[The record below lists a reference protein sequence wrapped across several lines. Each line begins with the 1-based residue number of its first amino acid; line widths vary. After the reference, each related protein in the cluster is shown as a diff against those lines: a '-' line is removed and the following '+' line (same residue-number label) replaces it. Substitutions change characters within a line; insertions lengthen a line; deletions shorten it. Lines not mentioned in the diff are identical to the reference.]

1 MNCTDFEQDLE
12 RQRSELQNLEDK
24 LDDRPS
30 ANSDSDVVDYYDSFE
45 DLIGGNKVAFE
56 FDEHEKDEIAKIFD
70 PINAEHNI
78 VSANGNPSVI
88 DELTDCQL
96 NHVLNWQDVIEGE
109 NFPMLIILICIECF
123 LIYL

>member
-12 RQRSELQNLEDK
+12 RQRSELQSLEDK

-30 ANSDSDVVDYYDSFE
+30 ANSDSDVVDYYDNFE
-45 DLIGGNKVAFE
+45 ELIGGNKIAFE
-56 FDEHEKDEIAKIFD
+56 FDEHEKHEIAEIFD
-70 PINAEHNI
+70 PINVQQNI

-96 NHVLNWQDVIEGE
+96 NHVLNWQDVIEGKD
-109 NFPMLIILICIECF
+109 FSMLIILICIEYF
-123 LIYL
+123 LINL